1 MNETGKIKILVADD
15 NTGFRVLVEELLAK
29 AGYEPSVHEDG
40 LLAWEALQAGGADMA
55 ILDINMPVMDGME
68 LLARIRADERFKT
81 MPVLMLTVRSLTE
94 DQVDGYDCGAD
105 DYLPKPFSNEVLL
118 ARIKTLERRILNK

>member
-1 MNETGKIKILVADD
+1 
-15 NTGFRVLVEELLAK
+15 
-29 AGYEPSVHEDG
+29 
-40 LLAWEALQAGGADMA
+40 MA